1 MVSLPLCH
9 IDGKRQEKEWYVPNP
24 AIYIRT
30 LVHIFIPFGL
40 HSSRTLNPGRPMM
53 IWSAIKLPDGLR
65 SFTGLRICG
74 TSSVCCGDT
83 FRLKLQLYLSVECC
97 KFGLQLFQFVLLLPY
112 LPGYLL
118 QLWDLL
124 FLHLVLRLVLV
135 NDGRNPLLCVQE
147 IACGGYRGS
156 HRQHAAY
163 VIQGY

>member
-83 FRLKLQLYLSVECC
+83 FRTPSAS
-97 KFGLQLFQFVLLLPY
+97 GLTSCPSFSFSATSGVGGQ
-112 LPGYLL
+112 
-118 QLWDLL
+118 
-124 FLHLVLRLVLV
+124 
-135 NDGRNPLLCVQE
+135 PLLNA
-147 IACGGYRGS
+147 I
-156 HRQHAAY
+156 
-163 VIQGY
+163 